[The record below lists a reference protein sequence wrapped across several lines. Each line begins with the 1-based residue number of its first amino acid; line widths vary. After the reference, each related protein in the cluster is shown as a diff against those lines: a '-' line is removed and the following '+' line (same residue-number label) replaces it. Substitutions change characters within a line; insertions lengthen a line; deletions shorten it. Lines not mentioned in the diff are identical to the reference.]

1 MNKLPLLSLFKF
13 GEKCHIDEFAA
24 GTLYLNTLDYFVKL
38 EGDRVRR
45 DTNEGTAYWMQPSVS
60 KFSFQ
65 HEGSFR
71 EIKGI
76 VGPIRYRDP
85 RELDVN
91 VLSLYALRSWDTGGL
106 VEARTLE
113 FGESVAVILQG
124 DEFLR
129 RVRRA
134 AEAREHRIEWNL
146 VEYCD
151 AATYHGEMGL
161 FRKPSE
167 FEYQS
172 EFRIAIRP
180 GFGRPFELNVGSLN
194 DICIVTPAHELSCR
208 LAIGE
213 NSSLLFNTYGTG
225 LGGSS
230 ESESIAGTP
239 PTGENSNRPAGSDC
253 PPREMAAPVPVEKAT
268 VEDIGA
274 RGGD

>member
-91 VLSLYALRSWDTGGL
+91 VLSSGPTISSQSVWDAGCSSSGRKCRDVGG
-106 VEARTLE
+106 
-113 FGESVAVILQG
+113 
-124 DEFLR
+124 
-129 RVRRA
+129 
-134 AEAREHRIEWNL
+134 
-146 VEYCD
+146 
-151 AATYHGEMGL
+151 
-161 FRKPSE
+161 
-167 FEYQS
+167 
-172 EFRIAIRP
+172 
-180 GFGRPFELNVGSLN
+180 
-194 DICIVTPAHELSCR
+194 
-208 LAIGE
+208 
-213 NSSLLFNTYGTG
+213 
-225 LGGSS
+225 
-230 ESESIAGTP
+230 
-239 PTGENSNRPAGSDC
+239 
-253 PPREMAAPVPVEKAT
+253 
-268 VEDIGA
+268 
-274 RGGD
+274 